1 MEIKDMI
8 PVKIKELIPM
18 KLKEII
24 HQFLKDK
31 DGNFSLREVISLIY
45 VLMTIIAWIAQQFFS
60 YNIPEFMFYSFIS
73 MIGAASFGYSL
84 ERKSEIKKFTKYTEN
99 ED

>member
-1 MEIKDMI
+1 M
-8 PVKIKELIPM
+8 KIKEIIPM
-18 KLKEII
+18 KLKDII

-31 DGNFSLREVISLIY
+31 DGNFSMREIISLTY
-45 VLMTIIAWIAQQFFS
+45 VLMTIVAWIAQQFFGR
-60 YNIPEFMFYSFIS
+60 NIPEFMFYSFIS

-84 ERKSEIKKFTKYTEN
+84 ERKSETKKVEKYREN